1 MCTCAKRRRQGT
13 SNWNA
18 RAFCPCPLVLTA
30 GGALGGFASM
40 ALLACLAWFVVTR
53 RRAADQIGLV
63 SSTMQAVVMQAAHPQ
78 PGGWV
83 GGWGPSVHVPAV
95 GEPGCLPHSASNMHL
110 WQQASQ
116 PGNEPARMYPAAP
129 PSLTPRA
136 GVNARLSIIPGVKE
150 RFELTEVVEQ
160 TGSPYSARRRN
171 KTAFS
176 RESPKKTPLLM

>member
-18 RAFCPCPLVLTA
+18 RASCPCPLVLTA

-63 SSTMQAVVMQAAHPQ
+63 SSTMQAVVMQPAHPQ

-83 GGWGPSVHVPAV
+83 GSLGACACCRRAW
-95 GEPGCLPHSASNMHL
+95 LSASFCLQH
-110 WQQASQ
+110 
-116 PGNEPARMYPAAP
+116 AP
-129 PSLTPRA
+129 VATS
-136 GVNARLSIIPGVKE
+136 
-150 RFELTEVVEQ
+150 
-160 TGSPYSARRRN
+160 
-171 KTAFS
+171 
-176 RESPKKTPLLM
+176 

>member
-63 SSTMQAVVMQAAHPQ
+63 SSTMQAVVMQAAHPP
-78 PGGWV
+78 PGG
-83 GGWGPSVHVPAV
+83 GGGGGGGGSLGACACCRRAW
-95 GEPGCLPHSASNMHL
+95 LSASFCLQH
-110 WQQASQ
+110 
-116 PGNEPARMYPAAP
+116 AP
-129 PSLTPRA
+129 VATS
-136 GVNARLSIIPGVKE
+136 
-150 RFELTEVVEQ
+150 
-160 TGSPYSARRRN
+160 
-171 KTAFS
+171 
-176 RESPKKTPLLM
+176 